1 MGRNTFS
8 IRNDDKK
15 NVSKICLCFK
25 KMPYFSKN
33 NSDHEKQVILLM
45 IPNEEKHKAK
55 SEGQQWH
62 YLAVKKISALLRR
75 KHQKNNDD
83 FY

>member
-1 MGRNTFS
+1 
-8 IRNDDKK
+8 
-15 NVSKICLCFK
+15 
-25 KMPYFSKN
+25 
-33 NSDHEKQVILLM
+33 M